1 MSNLKYQV
9 SKSRVVW
16 SMGQWA
22 LVALWMGV
30 IFAFSAR
37 PDYSLP
43 HYGAWDWVV
52 KKGAHVTEYAILGWL
67 IQRAL
72 DQRRAW
78 WQSWLIAV
86 AYAAT
91 DEFHQSFVPGRNA
104 RVTDAM
110 IDGVGAAIGT
120 ALAVWRAGS

>member
-1 MSNLKYQV
+1 MGLWV
-9 SKSRVVW
+9 LVV
-16 SMGQWA
+16 
-22 LVALWMGV
+22 LWMGV

-67 IQRAL
+67 IQRARG
-72 DQRRAW
+72 QRRAW

-91 DEFHQSFVPGRNA
+91 DEFHQSFVPGRHA
-104 RVTDAM
+104 RVTDVL
-110 IDGVGAAIGT
+110 IDAAGVAIGLF
-120 ALAVWRAGS
+120 LAVRRG